1 MDSQLSHAL
10 RLVHIGIASTRTQ
23 IVVHYFFMDYL
34 VHINLEDA
42 QAIACNIEEHLQ
54 YDEDDN
60 KEYWE
65 SILSRLNNSIRHCS
79 SD

>member
-1 MDSQLSHAL
+1 MDS
-10 RLVHIGIASTRTQ
+10 
-23 IVVHYFFMDYL
+23 L

-42 QAIACNIEEHLQ
+42 QAIAANIKDHLQ
-54 YDEDDN
+54 YDGDDD

-79 SD
+79 SN

>member
-1 MDSQLSHAL
+1 
-10 RLVHIGIASTRTQ
+10 
-23 IVVHYFFMDYL
+23 MDYL

-42 QAIACNIEEHLQ
+42 QAIAENIKDHLQ
-54 YDEDDN
+54 YDGDDD

-79 SD
+79 SN